1 MYNHLLKNERF
12 FSSKKISILNL
23 IKEVIDFMN
32 DSQLVA
38 LKRENEQL
46 TEKICQLQMTAGSN
60 SVHLTRA
67 QQKITEYRTALLK
80 EKWRNLIIRIINGQ
94 NRQSIRLGLTKEI
107 LETNST
113 KNSLK
118 ELNAKLL
125 AQLREN

>member
-1 MYNHLLKNERF
+1 
-12 FSSKKISILNL
+12 
-23 IKEVIDFMN
+23 MN